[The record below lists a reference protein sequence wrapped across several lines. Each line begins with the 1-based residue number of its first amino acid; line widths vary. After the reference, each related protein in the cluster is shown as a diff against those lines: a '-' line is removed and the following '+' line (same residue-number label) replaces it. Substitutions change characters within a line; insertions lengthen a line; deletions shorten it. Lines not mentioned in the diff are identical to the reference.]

1 MVFLQKKSN
10 KKMKVLWFNLSCP
23 SNYDTDDN
31 RVLGGWQDSLEAIV
45 KNMREIELMVAFKG
59 KGGEKT
65 VDGVKYIPI
74 DISYNKYE
82 KIKSCF
88 SWSIESEK
96 LLEESV
102 RIVEKYHPDIIHV
115 FGTEWPF
122 GLIAEKTRIPVVVHM
137 QGSARPNSNVK
148 YSPGYNFST
157 YFLAMKGNLA
167 RYVWYGI
174 QSIKQKTRVDME
186 KRIYNCVENY
196 MGRTCWDKAIT
207 EIFHPNRRY
216 FHVDEALRPSFIQG
230 DAVKWQLP
238 KTETRVVITTVGCG
252 TLYKGA
258 DMIIKTAWLLKER
271 GVDFCWNLVGHMPNE
286 LRMLVEYKE
295 KHTFK
300 DCNIKL
306 TGPLKP
312 KELSE
317 MLCSSTIYAHASY
330 IDNSPNSLCEAQ
342 ILGTPIVSTNVGGIS
357 SLVENGVNGILVP
370 ANDPYRM
377 VYEIIKLIGDKERM
391 LEYSKNG
398 QSVALE
404 RHNTQKI
411 ARDLLSCYTEIIKK
425 K

>member
-1 MVFLQKKSN
+1 MI
-10 KKMKVLWFNLSCP
+10 MKVLWFNLSCP
-23 SNYDTDDN
+23 SHYKSDDRN
-31 RVLGGWQDSLEAIV
+31 VLGGWQDSLENIV
-45 KNMREIELMVAFKG
+45 RGIPEIELAVAFKG
-59 KGGEKT
+59 DGQEKT
-65 VDGVKYIPI
+65 IDGVKYFPVSIYMSKI
-74 DISYNKYE
+74 E
-82 KIKSCF
+82 KAKAYF
-88 SWSIESEK
+88 TWAIESEK
-96 LLEESV
+96 LLNESV
-102 RIVEKYHPDIIHV
+102 KIVERYKPDIIHV

-137 QGSARPNSNVK
+137 QGSARPCSNVK

-157 YFLAMKGNLA
+157 YFLAMKGNIA

-186 KRIYNCVENY
+186 KRIYNCVGNY
-196 MGRTCWDKAIT
+196 MGRTCWDQAVT
-207 EIFHPNRRY
+207 EMFHPNRRY
-216 FHVDEALRPSFIQG
+216 FHVDEALRPSFTQA
-230 DAVKWQLP
+230 DVVKWQLP
-238 KTETRVVITTVGCG
+238 KTDTRIVITTVGCG

-258 DMIIKTAWLLKER
+258 DMIIKAAWLLKER

-306 TGPLKP
+306 TGPIKP

-317 MLCSSTIYAHASY
+317 MLCSSTIYVHASY

-377 VYEIIKLIGDKERM
+377 AYEIIKLIGDKKRM

-398 QSVALE
+398 QSVALK
-404 RHNTQKI
+404 RHNPQNI
-411 ARDLLSCYTEIIKK
+411 ARDLLNCYTEIIKN
-425 K
+425 